1 MPKTMIDFDNK
12 FYQLQHKF
20 CNNFIT
26 LILKVPWIF
35 FSNYTISWPYLEP
48 CLMIITFSFDSD
60 HSNLLF
66 KDLKLLNLPHILESK
81 VIKFFY
87 KFSGKELPKSVC
99 NQLNLVHE
107 VYTCDAH
114 NNLLVYTPRMS
125 TIQYGKHSLHGNGAS
140 LWNGISFFKNFFKEL
155 DVLL

>member
-1 MPKTMIDFDNK
+1 
-12 FYQLQHKF
+12 
-20 CNNFIT
+20 
-26 LILKVPWIF
+26 
-35 FSNYTISWPYLEP
+35 
-48 CLMIITFSFDSD
+48 MIITFSFDSD

-66 KDLKLLNLPHILESK
+66 KDLKLLKLPHILESK

-87 KFSGKELPKSVC
+87 KFSGKELPRSVC